1 MAAFDYTDFYIL
13 DSSFNKFNDTE
24 LIEDDLIRLIIQKYQ
39 VLVFTNKGD
48 VLGDVNLGTDLLE
61 LLYETK
67 LSAGPI
73 QEKIDQQ
80 INAYIPEISSTPY
93 DLRVVFE
100 QDPENFQE
108 IMFISFKLDEFEIVN
123 QIGTFL

>member
-39 VLVFTNKGD
+39 ILVYTNQGD
-48 VLGDVNLGTDLLE
+48 VLGDLNLGTNLLE

-67 LSAGPI
+67 LAAGPI
-73 QEKIDQQ
+73 QEQINQQ

-93 DLRVVFE
+93 DLQVVFE

>member
-39 VLVFTNKGD
+39 VLVYTNQGD
-48 VLGDVNLGTDLLE
+48 VLGDLNLGTNLLE

-67 LSAGPI
+67 LAAGPI
-73 QEKIDQQ
+73 QEQINQQ

-93 DLRVVFE
+93 DLQVVFE

>member
-123 QIGTFL
+123 QIGAFL